1 MCVCWGGGGC
11 GVKAV
16 HKTKVKHMIRGNTC
30 FSFSKDKNVIWKE
43 HICRY
48 CRVLLK
54 FLIICL
60 NYIFSKC
67 TIGKINFRSKKMFFL
82 GGGGGQTY

>member
-1 MCVCWGGGGC
+1 MCVCWGGGGGGVGC

-48 CRVLLK
+48 CRILLK

-60 NYIFSKC
+60 NY
-67 TIGKINFRSKKMFFL
+67 NKKEKKLYFFKVHNR
-82 GGGGGQTY
+82 